1 MRIKPKKTTKN
12 KHRLLPMY
20 SLYGVHITEEG
31 VASLGNIDH
40 VLLAL
45 SVQVW

>member
-1 MRIKPKKTTKN
+1 MIVGAVLTKIN
-12 KHRLLPMY
+12 KLRLLPVY
-20 SLYGVHITEEG
+20 SFYGVHITEEG